1 MVASVMLHVRGQGMA
16 PQKAIVAFVVS
27 NRWAPIDWSMMV
39 FLEVEG
45 TAANGWEGYRKL
57 LWRAL

>member
-1 MVASVMLHVRGQGMA
+1 MLHVRGQGMA